1 MKMQVLM
8 NLLEKKNDEVI
19 YNFGNEPAVMDG
31 IIYINI
37 KDIDKSR
44 VEKMPSDDSVYMNY
58 ANKAMAKAMRL
69 ILKGEIPEKIEY
81 CS

>member
-1 MKMQVLM
+1 MQVLM